1 MLAASTKLV
10 RSWTRKLWSY
20 CNAFLCISLY
30 FSPLHFFASLSPLHF
45 VSLLV
50 DGGPAVRLAD
60 KGGVRVIWRARRD
73 FFLLSFEIIYCRM
86 LYIVSRLSLV
96 VCNIFLHHANCLM
109 WELWTTSKTIT
120 GWLLCSSRSR
130 PSDCCWRWSANSSSI
145 DQVEH
150 HLLSGW
156 PCPVQAPI
164 MGCSTTVYSWVVL
177 LPLGCPIFTLFLNW
191 A

>member
-20 CNAFLCISLY
+20 CNALLCISSY

-86 LYIVSRLSLV
+86 LYIVSHLKNFFFHNWSLPFPWSSVTSSYITLSVSYVGIMDYIENNNRMIALPFEVSTIRLLLALV
-96 VCNIFLHHANCLM
+96 CQQQQH
-109 WELWTTSKTIT
+109 
-120 GWLLCSSRSR
+120 R
-130 PSDCCWRWSANSSSI
+130 PSGASFAFR
-145 DQVEH
+145 
-150 HLLSGW
+150 LTLS
-156 PCPVQAPI
+156 CP
-164 MGCSTTVYSWVVL
+164 STYHGVLEYSTRHYH
-177 LPLGCPIFTLFLNW
+177 FR
-191 A
+191 